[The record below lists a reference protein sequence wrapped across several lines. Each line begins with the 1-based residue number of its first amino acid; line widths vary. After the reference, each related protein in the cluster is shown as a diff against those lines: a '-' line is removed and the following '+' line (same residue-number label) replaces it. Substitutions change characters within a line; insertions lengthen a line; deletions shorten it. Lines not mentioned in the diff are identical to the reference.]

1 TIPTRSYVEAACQ
14 IMALSHLNARGS
26 LKVNKLSWIIPGTAA
41 PQCGIPEIIP
51 KINTVPGTIVFPGA
65 DETL

>member
-1 TIPTRSYVEAACQ
+1 MV
-14 IMALSHLNARGS
+14 LSHLNARGS
-26 LKVNKLSWIIPGTAA
+26 LKVNKVSWIIPGTAA

-51 KINTVPGTIVFPGA
+51 KINTVPGTIGFPGA